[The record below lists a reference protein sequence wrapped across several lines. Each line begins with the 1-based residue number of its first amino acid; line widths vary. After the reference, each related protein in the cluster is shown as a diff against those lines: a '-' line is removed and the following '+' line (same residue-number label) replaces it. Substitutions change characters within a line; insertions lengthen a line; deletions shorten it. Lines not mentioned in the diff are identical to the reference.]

1 MERGLCLLL
10 GYLCGCFLTAEAVA
24 WRHAGQSAAALGSG
38 NPGMANIA
46 SQLGRSWGAVVLL
59 RDIAKTILAWLLGRL
74 LCPGLALA
82 PLWTGLGA
90 VLGHNFPFWRGF
102 RGGKGVAVTCAC
114 LVLFSPL
121 WGGLACLGGLAA
133 VLFSG
138 YLPLGA
144 VTIPVLFVPPAFLCY
159 GREAGALAL
168 ILALTMFSRHVR
180 GLRRML
186 RGEEPRKFRGKQR

>member
-1 MERGLCLLL
+1 MGATDMERGLCLLL

-24 WRHAGQSAAALGSG
+24 WR
-38 NPGMANIA
+38 
-46 SQLGRSWGAVVLL
+46 
-59 RDIAKTILAWLLGRL
+59 

-168 ILALTMFSRHVR
+168 ILALTRHVR